1 MDIYL
6 IKDSENLYF
15 SRSFNKEKWVN
26 NRELAYTY
34 TLEEAKQM
42 FEFLSRIKQGL
53 SIENYKTSE
62 VIIKN

>member
-6 IKDSENLYF
+6 IKDNENLYF

-34 TLEEAKQM
+34 TLEEAKQI
-42 FEFLSRIKQGL
+42 FEFLSRIKQDL

>member
-15 SRSFNKEKWVN
+15 SRSFNKEKWIN

-34 TLEEAKQM
+34 TLEEAKQI
-42 FEFLSRIKQGL
+42 FEFLSRIKQDL
-53 SIENYKTSE
+53 SIENYKTSDI
-62 VIIKN
+62 IIKN

>member
-15 SRSFNKEKWVN
+15 SRSFNKEKWIN

-34 TLEEAKQM
+34 TLEEAKQI
-42 FEFLSRIKQGL
+42 FEFLSRIKQDL

>member
-15 SRSFNKEKWVN
+15 SRSFNKEKWIN

>member
-15 SRSFNKEKWVN
+15 SRSLNKEKWIN
-26 NRELAYTY
+26 NKELAYTY

-42 FEFLSRIKQGL
+42 FEFLSRIKQDL